1 MATIHSQP
9 PREAWLSPGPR
20 REQPRDRHRAENSH
34 QRLAW
39 SLGSVV
45 MLLQGG
51 GEALGSATW
60 KALGNLRLGAAVMI
74 VPIASS

>member
-1 MATIHSQP
+1 
-9 PREAWLSPGPR
+9 
-20 REQPRDRHRAENSH
+20 
-34 QRLAW
+34 
-39 SLGSVV
+39 